1 MGVKNTSIGQVLTFG
16 ALALAGHQAY
26 RYFNSRDKSKQSLSG
41 GTSSTMDNLLAGASK
56 VKDSLMSARES
67 LRTN

>member
-1 MGVKNTSIGQVLTFG
+1 MGVKDTSIGQVLTFG

-26 RYFNSRDKSKQSLSG
+26 RYFNSRNKSNQSLSG
-41 GTSSTMDNLLAGASK
+41 AGESTMDHLLAGASK
-56 VKDSLMSARES
+56 VKESLVSARDS